1 MLSALAC
8 RGLAAATRSGAVLG
22 AASRAAA
29 VRIAAVQSMPTDPSS
44 TAAAAAKETDGG
56 APAAAETGALA
67 VHESKVP
74 GVVKEPLTNLS
85 RHLIDT
91 IKATLTHPLGGYY
104 MKGDVFGTEGDF
116 ITSPEISQM
125 FGEAS
130 WPGPTEFQLV
140 ELGPGRGTLMHD
152 MLRTLAQLKGVCERI
167 VGVHMVEASPELRAK
182 QAARLAPGVE
192 IVDDSVTTAEG
203 IRVTWHDSLE
213 SVPHKYTFLMAHE
226 FFDAMPVYK
235 FEATTKASVSLLKG
249 SLDRLSHVQIGER
262 VEIAPDVDLF
272 SSQIASRIQADGG
285 AALLIDYGRNHVVD
299 DSLRGIRQ
307 HQFVHPLT
315 SPGECDLSADVDFS
329 AIAHAGLFLE
339 RMGIGARVVALLKVA
354 GSTKERKAIVAEFE
368 RLVDPNAM
376 GEAYKIQAI
385 TGDGET
391 PYGLEPMEADARGAG
406 GGATEAQ

>member
-1 MLSALAC
+1 M
-8 RGLAAATRSGAVLG
+8 AVWFVHFWQTKG
-22 AASRAAA
+22 
-29 VRIAAVQSMPTDPSS
+29 MPS
-44 TAAAAAKETDGG
+44 
-56 APAAAETGALA
+56 
-67 VHESKVP
+67 
-74 GVVKEPLTNLS
+74 
-85 RHLIDT
+85 
-91 IKATLTHPLGGYY
+91 
-104 MKGDVFGTEGDF
+104 
-116 ITSPEISQM
+116 
-125 FGEAS
+125 
-130 WPGPTEFQLV
+130 EFQLV

-235 FEATTKASVSLLKG
+235 FEATQRTEQGWRELVVDLDEDPGSPRHFRFVLAPTATKASVSLLKG

>member
-29 VRIAAVQSMPTDPSS
+29 VRIAAVQSMRAPAALAGCRRARLLSTATDPSS

-130 WPGPTEFQLV
+130 WPGPTC
-140 ELGPGRGTLMHD
+140 GRCC
-152 MLRTLAQLKGVCERI
+152 LR
-167 VGVHMVEASPELRAK
+167 
-182 QAARLAPGVE
+182 
-192 IVDDSVTTAEG
+192 
-203 IRVTWHDSLE
+203 
-213 SVPHKYTFLMAHE
+213 
-226 FFDAMPVYK
+226 
-235 FEATTKASVSLLKG
+235 
-249 SLDRLSHVQIGER
+249 
-262 VEIAPDVDLF
+262 
-272 SSQIASRIQADGG
+272 
-285 AALLIDYGRNHVVD
+285 
-299 DSLRGIRQ
+299 
-307 HQFVHPLT
+307 
-315 SPGECDLSADVDFS
+315 
-329 AIAHAGLFLE
+329 
-339 RMGIGARVVALLKVA
+339 
-354 GSTKERKAIVAEFE
+354 
-368 RLVDPNAM
+368 
-376 GEAYKIQAI
+376 
-385 TGDGET
+385 
-391 PYGLEPMEADARGAG
+391 
-406 GGATEAQ
+406 